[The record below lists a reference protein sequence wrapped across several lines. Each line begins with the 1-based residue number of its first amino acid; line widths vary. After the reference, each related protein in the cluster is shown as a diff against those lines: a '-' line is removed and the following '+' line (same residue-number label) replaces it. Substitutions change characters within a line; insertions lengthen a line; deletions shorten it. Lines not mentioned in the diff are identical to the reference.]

1 MAVAELFLSPL
12 LQVLFEKLASA
23 ALKQFARQEGI
34 LSLLKKW
41 TNMLSM
47 IQAVIHDAEDKQI
60 THEPTKLWLESLM
73 NLAYDLDDV
82 VDEMTTEALRRDLM
96 EPKPNRSRVSKF
108 LLGCYNFSP
117 WAIRSSA
124 KMMTKIKNV
133 TVKFD
138 EIIKQKNDLNL
149 TVDIGRGISNRMDKR
164 LPTTSLV
171 NESLVYGREIER
183 EQILKMLLS
192 KEEFQDDVCVI
203 PIVGM
208 GGIGKTTLAQLVY
221 NDEEVKTSFN
231 LKAWV
236 CVTEE
241 FDVLTISRIIY
252 ESVMQRSGD
261 SKALNLLQ
269 EDLKEKL
276 SKSKFLLI
284 LDDVWNEE
292 YEKWDLLRRPFQV
305 GLPGSKVI
313 VTTRISRVASL
324 VGSVPAYHLSQ
335 LTNDDCLSLLAQHA
349 LGRKNFDAHPDLK
362 GIGEGLARK
371 CGGLPLAAKALGG
384 ILRSKFHPNEWEE
397 VLTSKIWDLPKESNI
412 LPVLRLSYHHL
423 PSGLKQL
430 FAYCSIF
437 PKDYEFDKCELV
449 LLWMGEGFLQLPQGK
464 IKKRVEEFGFQ
475 CFDELESRSFFQRL
489 SGPGSHFVMHDLIND
504 LAQFVAGKTCHR
516 LDEKA
521 DIYEWQKVSENTRHS
536 SFLRHEYEVFKKFQ
550 ALYKV
555 RGLRTYLPMPVQNS
569 HVWPPFYLSNRIL
582 HTLLP
587 ELSCLRVLSLSG
599 YSVSELP
606 SSICNLIH
614 LRYLNLSGTSIVSL
628 PDSLSNL
635 YNLQTLSIRNCR
647 FICRLPETVG
657 DLVNLRHL
665 DNTNTDHLNEMP
677 VGIGKLTSL
686 QTLPKIAVGNGCG
699 FGLSD
704 LRNLLQLRGIL
715 SLVELQNVEDVQE
728 AKEAKLMDKNIEELQ
743 LTWSNNPHC
752 SRDEDLEQ
760 GVLDM
765 LEPHRSLERLKIDF
779 FGGSRFPNWLGNP
792 SFDKLENISLTNCHC
807 TSLPHLGRL
816 PMLKHLRIGSMLEV
830 KCIGIEFFMDYYT
843 LEQSFPS
850 LETLRFECM
859 PEWENWS
866 FMVDN
871 EESEMQFPRLYQ
883 LTMFKCPKLTKVSK
897 MKLPLLR
904 ELDLEECNRV
914 VLDSFMNMTSVTYLK
929 LESVMG
935 LTYLPTEFIQFAA
948 TLEVLEICNC
958 NEVSRLW
965 EDGFSVQSL
974 ICLRRLVI
982 ADCSELV
989 SFAEEDDD
997 DHQLLP
1003 LNLET
1008 LELFRC
1014 MNLESLPSELS
1025 NIASLRE
1032 LMIKYLP
1039 LEKFPETGLPTTLRR
1054 LEIQGCNALK
1064 SLPSC
1069 MFGLERLEI
1078 KDCLLLKSWPT
1089 SNFPPSLKKFA
1100 IKDSEHLEPVSVEIF
1115 QQNNKIYLEELN
1127 VSNWENFRNLLQ
1139 YMHKFSC
1146 LVELYISE
1154 CDSLECFPG
1163 QSLPTPSLKIL
1174 CIEKCSNL
1182 KSVQLQ
1188 RISALVSLEVRSCQN
1203 LENFPEGEFPSSL
1216 TKLRISDS
1224 RKLRPL
1230 QEWHLHKLNS
1240 LQEISIYGGFPKLDC
1255 FQDENLFPS
1264 TVTKFSIARF
1274 PKLKSLHVGL
1284 DRLTSLQHLSIM
1296 NCPKLLVLPSE
1307 DLLDKL
1313 WHLEISGCPHMKQ
1326 RCQRDKGEYWQ
1337 KISGI
1342 PCVEID
1348 GSYVYKQSSD

>member
-1 MAVAELFLSPL
+1 MPVAELFLSPL
-12 LQVLFEKLASA
+12 LQVLFDKLASA

-41 TNMLSM
+41 TNTLSM

-60 THEPTKLWLESLM
+60 THEPTKLWLESLRD
-73 NLAYDLDDV
+73 LAYDLDDI
-82 VDEMTTEALRRDLM
+82 VDEMTTEAFRRDMM
-96 EPKPNRSRVSKF
+96 EPKPNRSKVSKF

-117 WAIRSSA
+117 SAIRSSA
-124 KMMTKIKNV
+124 KMMAKIKNV
-133 TVKFD
+133 TVKLE
-138 EIIKQKNDLNL
+138 EISKQKNDLNL
-149 TVDIGRGISNRMDKR
+149 TVDIGRGTSNRMDKR

-171 NESLVYGREIER
+171 NESLVYGRERER
-183 EQILKMLLS
+183 EQILRMLLS
-192 KEEFQDDVCVI
+192 REEVQEDVCVI

-221 NDEEVKTSFN
+221 NDENVKSSFD
-231 LKAWV
+231 LRAWV

-252 ESVMQRSGD
+252 DSVMQRSGD

-313 VTTRISRVASL
+313 VTTRNSRVASL
-324 VGSVPAYHLSQ
+324 VGSVPAHHLEH
-335 LTNDDCLSLLAQHA
+335 LTNDDCLLLLAQHA

-384 ILRSKFHPNEWEE
+384 ILRSTLHPDEWEE
-397 VLTSKIWDLPKESNI
+397 VLSSKIWDLPEESNI

-437 PKDYEFDKCELV
+437 PKDYEFDKYELV
-449 LLWMGEGFLQLPQGK
+449 LLWMGEGFLQQPPQGK
-464 IKKRVEEFGFQ
+464 KKKRVEEFGFE

-489 SGPGSHFVMHDLIND
+489 SGSGSSFVMHDLIND
-504 LAQFVAGKTCHR
+504 LAQFVAGGTCHR

-521 DIYEWQKVSENTRHS
+521 DIYEWQKISENTRHS

-555 RGLRTYLPMPVQNS
+555 HGLRTFLPMPVQNS

-587 ELSCLRVLSLSG
+587 ELSSLRVLSLSG
-599 YSVSELP
+599 YSISELP
-606 SSICNLIH
+606 SSICSLIH

-628 PDSLSNL
+628 PESLSNL
-635 YNLQTLSIRNCR
+635 YNLQTLSIQNCR
-647 FICRLPETVG
+647 FIRKLPETVG
-657 DLVNLRHL
+657 DLVNMRHL

-686 QTLPKIAVGNGCG
+686 QTLPKIAVGNGYG
-699 FGLSD
+699 FGLSH
-704 LRNLLQLRGIL
+704 LKNLLHLRGTL

-728 AKEAKLMDKNIEELQ
+728 AKEAKIMDKNIEELQ
-743 LTWSNNPHC
+743 LIWSNSPGS

-760 GVLDM
+760 DVLNM
-765 LEPHRSLERLKIDF
+765 LEPHRNLERLKIEF

-792 SFDKLENISLTNCHC
+792 SFDKLENISLTNCNC
-807 TSLPHLGRL
+807 TSLPHLGQL
-816 PMLKHLRIGSMLEV
+816 PMLKHLRIGNMLKV

-859 PEWENWS
+859 PEWDEWS
-866 FMVDN
+866 FICNN
-871 EESEMQFPRLYQ
+871 EESEMQFPHLYQ
-883 LTMFKCPKLTKVSK
+883 LTMFRCPKLTKVSK
-897 MKLPLLR
+897 VKLPLLR

-935 LTYLPTEFIQFAA
+935 LTYLPREFIQFAA

-958 NEVSRLW
+958 NEILRLW
-965 EDGFSVQSL
+965 ENGFSIQSL

-989 SFAEEDDD
+989 SFAEDD
-997 DHQLLP
+997 QQLP

-1014 MNLESLPSELS
+1014 VNLKSLPSELS
-1025 NIASLRE
+1025 NLASLRE

-1039 LEKFPETGLPTTLRR
+1039 LETFADTGLPTTLRR
-1054 LEIQGCNALK
+1054 FEIQGCNALK
-1064 SLPSC
+1064 SLPSG
-1069 MFGLERLEI
+1069 MLGLERLEI
-1078 KDCLLLKSWPT
+1078 KDCLSLKAWPT
-1089 SNFPPSLKKFA
+1089 SNFPASLKKFA
-1100 IKDSEHLEPVSVEIF
+1100 IKDCEHLEPVSVEIF
-1115 QQNNKIYLEELN
+1115 QQNRRIHLEELN
-1127 VSNWENFRNLLQ
+1127 ISNWENFRNLLQ

-1154 CDSLECFPG
+1154 CDSLDFFPG
-1163 QSLPTPSLKIL
+1163 QSLPTPSLRIL
-1174 CIEKCSNL
+1174 SIEKCSNL
-1182 KSVQLQ
+1182 KSLHLQ
-1188 RISALVSLEVRSCQN
+1188 RISSLVSLEVHSCQN
-1203 LENFPEGEFPSSL
+1203 LEEFPDAEFPCSL

-1230 QEWHLHKLNS
+1230 DEWHLHKLTS
-1240 LQEISIYGGFPKLDC
+1240 LQEISIYGGFPKLES
-1255 FQDENLFPS
+1255 FQHEYLFPS

-1274 PKLKSLHVGL
+1274 PKLKSLHMGL

-1296 NCPKLLVLPSE
+1296 NCPKLLVLPGE
-1307 DLLDKL
+1307 DLLDRL

-1326 RCQRDKGEYWQ
+1326 RCQRDKGEYWP
-1337 KISGI
+1337 KIAGT

-1348 GSYVYKQSSD
+1348 GSYVYKQSSN